1 MDFRSIPFVARSKPA
16 GGGGGGS
23 LSKVQEPAKVETWG
37 NSVSR
42 SLSAVGSGNGLI
54 VTVRGETG
62 AGAPTISDS
71 AGGSWS
77 AAVHSYGET
86 TNNSMTYYFIRNN
99 VTSGL
104 TSVTATF
111 ASGNECA
118 IGVVEATGAALAL
131 DTTLGSTVGSASD
144 PWNMA
149 FTSTA
154 ANTILVGMA
163 AFSNSTTV
171 TDVAPLDSDATSEYF
186 AYFRGLFPTAGSNTG
201 QLDLSDVRTGAYSG
215 IVVKGS

>member
-1 MDFRSIPFVARSKPA
+1 MRFSSISFLA
-16 GGGGGGS
+16 GVTPSGGGGGS
-23 LSKVQEPAKVETWG
+23 LSIVQQPAKVETFSS
-37 NSVSR
+37 SVSR
-42 SLSAVGSGNGLI
+42 SLTAVGSGNGLI
-54 VTVRGETG
+54 VTVRAET
-62 AGAPTISDS
+62 AQGAPTMSDS

-86 TNNSMTYYFIRNN
+86 TNNSTTYYFIRNN

-111 ASGNECA
+111 GGGNECC
-118 IGVVEATGAALAL
+118 IGVVETTGATLSL

-144 PWNMA
+144 PWNMG

-154 ANTILVGMA
+154 NNTVLVGMA
-163 AFSNSTTV
+163 AFSNATTV
-171 TDVAPLDSDATSEYF
+171 TDVSPLDSDATSEYF
-186 AYFRGLFPTAGSNTG
+186 CYFRGLFPTSGSNTG

-215 IVVKGS
+215 IVVKGT